1 MAHAFNHLRAHKV
14 EKSRVHKLYRA
25 SGGKVSHGAEETSDF
40 ASDGE
45 IVRDKE
51 HRGNR
56 GPNGKQG
63 KSPSVHKAGGHV
75 HGKKSKHRMDRKR
88 GGKVKRAC
96 GGDTP
101 PSSSMQAP
109 SNPTYNSS
117 TGKVKGLKTGG
128 KVKGKGKTTINIMVG
143 GQDKPPMP
151 MMPPPPPRPP
161 MPPPGAGGPP
171 GMPPG
176 GPPPGG
182 PPGMPPPGMM
192 PPGPPRARGG
202 AVKGVSTKIAA
213 APPMQGRGA
222 TSKAVGPAKKVG
234 TGAKDMA
241 APPGPTGVGDKM
253 PKDSL
258 AWNDSAKNKT
268 KVQHTD
274 GKTDGPDIGRGKP
287 ITYHRGGAVGLSTP
301 VRPVKPMQGMGQ
313 TSKATPPAYSG
324 GPRVSHAEKPT
335 KEGHYP
341 IKTGGRGGEARL
353 AKARGAGRHGA
364 A

>member
-1 MAHAFNHLRAHKV
+1 MAHEFNHLRAHKV
-14 EKSRVHKLYRA
+14 EKSRVGKLYRA

-75 HGKKSKHRMDRKR
+75 HGKKSKHRMDRKPH
-88 GGKVKRAC
+88 RAH
-96 GGDTP
+96 
-101 PSSSMQAP
+101 
-109 SNPTYNSS
+109 
-117 TGKVKGLKTGG
+117 GG
-128 KVKGKGKTTINIMVG
+128 KVKGKGKTVINIMVG

-192 PPGPPRARGG
+192 PPGMPRKRGG

-222 TSKAVGPAKKVG
+222 TSKAVGPTKKVG
-234 TGAKDMA
+234 TGANDMA

-258 AWNDSAKNKT
+258 AWRDSAKNKT

-353 AKARGAGRHGA
+353 AKARAAGRHGA